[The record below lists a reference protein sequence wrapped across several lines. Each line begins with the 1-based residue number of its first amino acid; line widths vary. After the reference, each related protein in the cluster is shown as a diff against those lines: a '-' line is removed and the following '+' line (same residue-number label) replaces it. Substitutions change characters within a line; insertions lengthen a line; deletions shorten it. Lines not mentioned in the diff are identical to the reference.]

1 MILLGI
7 LVIFMGALIIGVPV
21 VFAIVLASGMPILF
35 DPSVGLGQMASV
47 ILQQLRSFPLVA
59 IPLYILCGRLLKV
72 GGITEDLVYI
82 SKVLIR
88 RVRGS
93 LAHVNVVTS
102 IFFAGISGSS
112 VADVATIGTVLIPAM
127 KDRGYDKN
135 FSATLTAASAT
146 IGTIIPPS
154 ILMIIYGAIAQTS
167 IAAMFLAGIIPGVLI
182 GLVQMGYAYWY
193 AGRYKVD
200 LGSVAATGEESVTP
214 KMIGLAVLK
223 SLFPISIFLLIIVG
237 ITSGVFTPT
246 EAAGVAVVYIL
257 VILTLFYR
265 KRDLRAYWVECQNA
279 VRDTSVIYLLIASAS
294 FLAWVLT
301 YYQVM
306 LPIVSLITEID
317 PSASVFLVMLA
328 LVYVVLGTFME
339 PASAMLIVVPLLAP
353 VVNLLEINPTVLG
366 IVTVMSIRVGTIT
379 PPYGLSSLMAA
390 RIADTSVVH
399 MMKYILIFLAF
410 YMTVVVILIFA
421 QDVILFL
428 PNYLLN

>member
-7 LVIFMGALIIGVPV
+7 LTVFFGALLIGVPV
-21 VFAIVLASGMPILF
+21 VFSIVLSSAIPILF
-35 DPSVGLGQMASV
+35 DGRVGLGQMSSV
-47 ILQQLRSFPLVA
+47 ILQQLRSFPFVA

-72 GGITEDLVYI
+72 GGVTEDLVYI
-82 SKVLIR
+82 SRVLIR

-127 KDRGYDKN
+127 KKRGYDKN
-135 FSATLTAASAT
+135 FAATLTAASAT

-167 IAAMFLAGIIPGVLI
+167 IAAMFLAGIVPGVLI

-193 AGRYKVD
+193 CGRYQVD
-200 LGSVAATGEESVTP
+200 LGRAVDSTEEAVSP
-214 KMIGLAVLK
+214 KMVWIAVLK
-223 SLFPISIFLLIIVG
+223 SLFPISIFFLVIVG
-237 ITSGVFTPT
+237 ITAGVFTPT
-246 EAAGVAVVYIL
+246 EAAGVALVYIL
-257 VILTLFYR
+257 IVQLLVYG
-265 KRDLRAYWVECQNA
+265 KRDLHAYWTETQNA
-279 VRDTSVIYLLIASAS
+279 VRDACVIYLLIASAS

-306 LPIVSLITEID
+306 LPIVDLIRNVD
-317 PSASVFLVMLA
+317 PSGPGFLVLLA

-353 VVNLLEINPTVLG
+353 VVGMLGINPTVLG

-410 YMTVVVILIFA
+410 YMAVVFVLIFA
-421 QDVILFL
+421 QDLILFL
-428 PNYLLN
+428 PNYFLN

>member
-1 MILLGI
+1 MILFAVLAVFLGT
-7 LVIFMGALIIGVPV
+7 LIIGVPV
-21 VFAIVLASGMPILF
+21 LFSIVLASGLPIIF
-35 DPSVGLGQMASV
+35 DPRVGLGQMASV
-47 ILQQLRSFPLVA
+47 ILQQMRSFPLVA

-82 SKVLIR
+82 SRVLIR

-127 KDRGYDKN
+127 KERGYDKN
-135 FSATLTAASAT
+135 FAATITAASAT

-167 IAAMFLAGIIPGVLI
+167 IAAMFLAGIVPGVLI
-182 GLVQMGYAYWY
+182 GAVQMGYAYWY
-193 AGRYKVD
+193 AGRYRVD
-200 LGSVAATGEESVTP
+200 VGGPGDGQDEDVTR
-214 KMIGLAVLK
+214 KMVGLAVLK
-223 SLFPISIFLLIIVG
+223 SLFPISIFFLIIVG

-246 EAAGVAVVYIL
+246 EAAGVAVIYIFAVQYFL
-257 VILTLFYR
+257 YG
-265 KRDLRAYWVECQNA
+265 KRDLRAYWRECSNA

-294 FLAWVLT
+294 FMAWVLT

-306 LPIVSLITEID
+306 LPIVSLITDLD
-317 PSASVFLVMLA
+317 PSGPMFLVVLA

-353 VVNLLEINPTVLG
+353 VVTLLELNPTVVG

-410 YMTVVVILIFA
+410 YMAVVFVLIFA

-428 PNYLLN
+428 PRLLLR